1 MYKVC
6 KNIETETRE
15 MREVF
20 ADTMMKL
27 AENDKKV
34 IYLDGD
40 IMNSI
45 KMVPFSKKFPEQT
58 IDCGIQE
65 ANMVGVAAGMSSV
78 GLIPY
83 AHTFAP
89 FITRRAMDQV
99 FMSCA
104 YAKLNVRLIG
114 SDPGMTATSNG
125 GTHFALE
132 DIGTLRSIPNV
143 TIIDPSDSTMLKD
156 CLIKTKDLYGVY
168 YMRLSRKKVDKI
180 YEDGSTFEIGKA
192 NLVRDGSDITI
203 IANGFAV
210 GDAIRVSD
218 DLKKEGISVR
228 VLDMF
233 TIKPIDKEAIIKAAK
248 ETKAIITVENHNII
262 GGLGSAVSEVL
273 CENCPCIL
281 KRLGAKDRFGE
292 VGDLAYLK
300 KTFGVSYDD
309 IKEAVLE
316 MKSSL

>member
-45 KMVPFSKKFPEQT
+45 KMVPFSKKYPEQT

-114 SDPGMTATSNG
+114 SDPGMTATSDG

-132 DIGTLRSIPNV
+132 DIGALRSIPNV

-180 YEDGSTFEIGKA
+180 YEDDSTFEIGKA
-192 NLVRDGSDITI
+192 NLVREGKDITI

-218 DLKKEGISVR
+218 DLYKEGISVR

-233 TIKPIDKEAIIKAAK
+233 TIKPIDK
-248 ETKAIITVENHNII
+248 
-262 GGLGSAVSEVL
+262 
-273 CENCPCIL
+273 
-281 KRLGAKDRFGE
+281 
-292 VGDLAYLK
+292 
-300 KTFGVSYDD
+300 
-309 IKEAVLE
+309 
-316 MKSSL
+316 

>member
-1 MYKVC
+1 
-6 KNIETETRE
+6 
-15 MREVF
+15 
-20 ADTMMKL
+20 
-27 AENDKKV
+27 
-34 IYLDGD
+34 
-40 IMNSI
+40 
-45 KMVPFSKKFPEQT
+45 
-58 IDCGIQE
+58 
-65 ANMVGVAAGMSSV
+65 
-78 GLIPY
+78 
-83 AHTFAP
+83 
-89 FITRRAMDQV
+89 
-99 FMSCA
+99 MSCA

-180 YEDGSTFEIGKA
+180 YEDDSTFEIGKA
-192 NLVRDGSDITI
+192 NLVREGKDITI

-233 TIKPIDKEAIIKAAK
+233 TIKPIDKEVIIKAAK